1 MRIKRERKRREKGK
15 MTRKKKI
22 EKGTNRQV
30 RKGTKRPSS
39 TCQTTRLVCKSES
52 FRISN

>member
-22 EKGTNRQV
+22 EKGTN
-30 RKGTKRPSS
+30 
-39 TCQTTRLVCKSES
+39 
-52 FRISN
+52 

>member
-22 EKGTNRQV
+22 E
-30 RKGTKRPSS
+30 KGTKRPSS